1 MPDLISARLEVDDDF
16 EAVQSLYLERGW
28 TDGLPVVP
36 PTTERVAAMLAAT
49 PLSPQDVIGEIPPNW
64 GSATVE
70 KLLREKYEIA
80 DVIHWRKPTASL
92 PAEDSVLDEMAGS
105 VQAVIVGLAD

>member
-1 MPDLISARLEVDDDF
+1 MADLVSERLEIADDF

-36 PTTERVAAMLAAT
+36 PTAERVEAMLAAT
-49 PLSPQDVIGEIPPNW
+49 RLGPQQIIGEIPPNW

-70 KLLREKYEIA
+70 KLAVNAVMAGCRPAYLPVVIA
-80 DVIHWRKPTASL
+80 AVEAPKNSKRKTGSL
-92 PAEDSVLDEMAGS
+92 P
-105 VQAVIVGLAD
+105 